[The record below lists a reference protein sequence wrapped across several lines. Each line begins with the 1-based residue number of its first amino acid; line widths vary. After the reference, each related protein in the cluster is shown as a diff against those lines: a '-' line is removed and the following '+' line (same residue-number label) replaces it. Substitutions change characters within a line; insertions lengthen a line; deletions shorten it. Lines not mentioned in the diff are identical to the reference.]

1 MHGGDFKEY
10 SSLDPSSET
19 GPWSILGADLICITA
34 DGYIPLLQFLD
45 AGREQRQLA
54 VSDVIA
60 PSVTE
65 SVARYSDLT
74 GWQAVNYPEAN
85 WLLFNVPHSG
95 LMSVQHVMNVQT
107 GAWCRFTGIERSM
120 LGDSQAEAVFR
131 SPEGEVNEANKGTS
145 DASANISGVVR
156 QAFDYLGSPYDK
168 DLKMIRPHIQAPA
181 SGVSFDVGVTVDF
194 DQVLPAFSPDAIVS
208 EGAEY
213 WDEAQRG
220 TWIAGPMTRCN

>member
-1 MHGGDFKEY
+1 MLSRAHSQTSTCPT
-10 SSLDPSSET
+10 SSPQAGISLQSVPYRWTLVQGWTIYWPSSWTRGKCSSGSET
-19 GPWSILGADLICITA
+19 TRGDVARWGLQGIFQLGPVVGDRPLVNLGADLICITA

-85 WLLFNVPHSG
+85 WLMFNVPHSG

-107 GAWCRFTGIERSM
+107 GSWWPIHRARCSM
-120 LGDSQAEAVFR
+120 LGHPQAEAVLRF
-131 SPEGEVNEANKGTS
+131 
-145 DASANISGVVR
+145 SGW
-156 QAFDYLGSPYDK
+156 QG
-168 DLKMIRPHIQAPA
+168 
-181 SGVSFDVGVTVDF
+181 
-194 DQVLPAFSPDAIVS
+194 
-208 EGAEY
+208 
-213 WDEAQRG
+213 
-220 TWIAGPMTRCN
+220 